1 MRDFSSYLESQSIRY
16 QTRIKQ
22 GAFVPIKPLES
33 SAFKTTAL
41 YISLAL
47 VITSIAI
54 LPFSYSVVSIK
65 LPVNLL
71 FIAFGVFA
79 LGFWREYRGLGRA
92 LGGIWFALVCLLVV
106 IIMAYISLF
115 WAVDSRATLQAIRQY
130 LLEPSLFLLLGFLLT
145 TRLDDRG
152 LRLLLIG
159 LCLALSYHPIAT
171 IWDFFT
177 SAQFRENGFAIMGY
191 YRAMSRLFHTPDATL
206 YAFWLA
212 LGFCITLAFVVYAKG
227 LGRILAFIA
236 LVAIFFSSL
245 ANGSRF
251 LVLTCCVCLLLPF
264 ILLSYKHKAKILL
277 SVGLLVCVAGF
288 GIYVFSDKLNPRFN
302 VKNMID
308 NFRIVWSYYPAEM
321 GRFSPDCY
329 TYLDCSTYS
338 KQEDENSKYIRYEES
353 SLSRIS
359 AMKSGLTIAS
369 LNPFIPHGFGSLNEL
384 MKNLRTNFD
393 EKLLPYRYM
402 TINGERLPMLH
413 IHHQWI
419 SFLCETSIIGLVAI
433 SLFFIY
439 FLVQTQKAL
448 VCSADRTANII
459 ILSLGC
465 FVGGLMFMF
474 NFDIMLWREEN
485 LATFILLGILLGVCY
500 GKH

>member
-1 MRDFSSYLESQSIRY
+1 M
-16 QTRIKQ
+16 
-22 GAFVPIKPLES
+22 PLVNPQNLS
-33 SAFKTTAL
+33 CACKTTTL
-41 YISLAL
+41 YVSLVL
-47 VITSIAI
+47 VVASVAI
-54 LPFSYSVVSIK
+54 LPFSYSFVSIK

-71 FIAFGVFA
+71 FIALGVFA
-79 LGFWREYRGLGRA
+79 LGFWREYRGLMRA

-106 IIMAYISLF
+106 VIMAYISLF
-115 WAVDSRATLQAIRQY
+115 FAVDSKATLQAIRQY
-130 LLEPSLFLLLGFLLT
+130 LLEPSLFLVLAFFIAT
-145 TRLDDRG
+145 KLDERG

-191 YRAMSRLFHTPDATL
+191 YRAMSYFFHTPFATL

-227 LGRILAFIA
+227 LGRLLAFIA
-236 LVAIFFSSL
+236 LVVIFFSSL

-251 LVLTCCVCLLLPF
+251 LVLTCCFCLLLPF

-277 SVGLLVCVAGF
+277 SVGLLVCIASF
-288 GIYVFSDKLNPRFN
+288 GAYFFSDKLNPRFN

-329 TYLDCSTYS
+329 TYLDCSVYS
-338 KQEDENSKYIRYEES
+338 KQEDENSKHIRYEES
-353 SLSRIS
+353 SLSRIA

-384 MKNLRTNFD
+384 MKNLSANYE
-393 EKLLPYRYM
+393 EKLLPYRYLP
-402 TINGERLPMLH
+402 INGVRSPMSH

-439 FLVQTQKAL
+439 FLAQTQKAL
-448 VCSADRTANII
+448 ICSTSTTANII

-465 FVGGLMFMF
+465 FVGALMFMF

-500 GKH
+500 GKR

>member
-1 MRDFSSYLESQSIRY
+1 M
-16 QTRIKQ
+16 
-22 GAFVPIKPLES
+22 PLVNPQNLS
-33 SAFKTTAL
+33 CACKTTAL
-41 YISLAL
+41 YASLVL
-47 VITSIAI
+47 VVASVAI
-54 LPFSYSVVSIK
+54 LPFSYSFVSIK

-71 FIAFGVFA
+71 FIALGVFV
-79 LGFWREYRGLGRA
+79 LGFWREYRGLMRA

-115 WAVDSRATLQAIRQY
+115 FAVDSKATLSAIRQY
-130 LLEPSLFLLLGFLLT
+130 LLEPSLFLVLAFFIAT
-145 TRLDDRG
+145 KLDERG
-152 LRLLLIG
+152 LRLLLLG

-171 IWDFFT
+171 IWDFFA

-191 YRAMSRLFHTPDATL
+191 YRAMTHLFHTPDATL

-212 LGFCITLAFVVYAKG
+212 LGFCIALAFMVYAKG
-227 LGRILAFIA
+227 LGKILAFIA
-236 LVAIFFSSL
+236 LAVIFFSSL

-251 LVLTCCVCLLLPF
+251 LVLTCCFCLLLPF

-277 SVGLLVCVAGF
+277 SVGLLVCIASF
-288 GIYVFSDKLNPRFN
+288 GAYFFSDKLNPRFN
-302 VKNMID
+302 IKNMID
-308 NFRIVWSYYPAEM
+308 NFRVVWSYYPAEM

-338 KQEDENSKYIRYEES
+338 KQEDENSKHIRYEES

-439 FLVQTQKAL
+439 FLVRTRKAL
-448 VCSADRTANII
+448 ICSTSRTANII

-485 LATFILLGILLGVCY
+485 LTTFILLGILLGVCY

>member
-1 MRDFSSYLESQSIRY
+1 M
-16 QTRIKQ
+16 
-22 GAFVPIKPLES
+22 PLVNPQNLS
-33 SAFKTTAL
+33 CACKTTAL
-41 YISLAL
+41 YVSLVL
-47 VITSIAI
+47 VVASVAI
-54 LPFSYSVVSIK
+54 LPFSYSFVSIK

-71 FIAFGVFA
+71 FIALGVFA
-79 LGFWREYRGLGRA
+79 LGFWREYRGLMRA

-115 WAVDSRATLQAIRQY
+115 FAVDSKATLQAIRQY
-130 LLEPSLFLLLGFLLT
+130 LLEPSLFLVLAFFIA
-145 TRLDDRG
+145 TRLDERG
-152 LRLLLIG
+152 LRLLLLG

-171 IWDFFT
+171 IWDFFA

-191 YRAMSRLFHTPDATL
+191 YRAMTHLFHTPDATL

-212 LGFCITLAFVVYAKG
+212 LGFCIALAFMVYAKG
-227 LGRILAFIA
+227 LGKILAFIA
-236 LVAIFFSSL
+236 LAVIFFSSL

-251 LVLTCCVCLLLPF
+251 LVLTCCFCLLLPF

-277 SVGLLVCVAGF
+277 SVGALVCIASF
-288 GIYVFSDKLNPRFN
+288 GVYFFSDKLNPRFN
-302 VKNMID
+302 IKNMID
-308 NFRIVWSYYPAEM
+308 NFRVVWSYYPAEM

-338 KQEDENSKYIRYEES
+338 KQEDENSKHIRYEES

-439 FLVQTQKAL
+439 FLVRTRKAL
-448 VCSADRTANII
+448 IYSTSRTANII

-485 LATFILLGILLGVCY
+485 LTTFILLGILLGVCY

>member
-1 MRDFSSYLESQSIRY
+1 M
-16 QTRIKQ
+16 
-22 GAFVPIKPLES
+22 PLVNPQNLS
-33 SAFKTTAL
+33 CACKTTAL
-41 YISLAL
+41 YVSLVL
-47 VITSIAI
+47 VVASVAI
-54 LPFSYSVVSIK
+54 LPFSYSFVSIK

-71 FIAFGVFA
+71 FIALGVFV

-115 WAVDSRATLQAIRQY
+115 FAVDSKATLQAIRQY
-130 LLEPSLFLLLGFLLT
+130 LLEPSLFLVLGFFLT
-145 TRLDDRG
+145 TKLDERG

-191 YRAMSRLFHTPDATL
+191 YRAMTHLFHTPDATL

-212 LGFCITLAFVVYAKG
+212 LGFCIALAFMVYAKG
-227 LGRILAFIA
+227 LGKILAFIA
-236 LVAIFFSSL
+236 LAVIFFSSL

-251 LVLTCCVCLLLPF
+251 LVLTCCFCLLLPF

-277 SVGLLVCVAGF
+277 SVGLLVCIASF
-288 GIYVFSDKLNPRFN
+288 GAYFFSDKLNPRFN
-302 VKNMID
+302 IKNMID
-308 NFRIVWSYYPAEM
+308 NFRVVWSYYPAEM

-338 KQEDENSKYIRYEES
+338 KQEDENSKHIRYEES

-439 FLVQTQKAL
+439 FLVRTRKTL
-448 VCSADRTANII
+448 ICSTSRTANII

-485 LATFILLGILLGVCY
+485 LTTFILLGILLGVCY
-500 GKH
+500 GRH